1 MSDSSTIAIFI
12 ATFTISSSAF
22 TATTVNYL
30 DSVTGAS
37 TAETVTAESVVAE
50 GDPNRVISYT
60 IVDIDFDGDGMAD
73 TLEVTI
79 EATSTGS
86 AGGSIISTRGALGI
100 DSTGA
105 KKDKGNM
112 DTGGE
117 AITYSY
123 TSASVL
129 LSDSGSEGSV
139 SFDGFTQLT
148 FDGYGKKATHLLDG
162 VEGNANDTGDT
173 ISLGLVDS
181 FKIGYDPSSGGTFY
195 LGDLD
200 FSVTVTTVAVPE
212 PSSTVLL
219 GLGLS
224 ALALRRRIA

>member
-1 MSDSSTIAIFI
+1 MSSSSPAAIFI
-12 ATFTISSSAF
+12 AAFTISSSAF
-22 TATTVNYL
+22 AATTVNYFGANSITGSSNEGTV
-30 DSVTGAS
+30 DTTSVS
-37 TAETVTAESVVAE
+37 TD
-50 GDPNRVISYT
+50 GDTNRVITYT
-60 IVDIDFDGDGMAD
+60 IVDIDFDGDGMSD

-86 AGGSIISTRGALGI
+86 AGGTITSTKGALGI
-100 DSTGA
+100 NSSG
-105 KKDKGNM
+105 DKRDNM

-129 LSDSGSEGSV
+129 LTDSGSEGTV
-139 SFDGFTQLT
+139 SFDGFSQLT
-148 FDGYGKKATHLLDG
+148 LDGYGNKATHLLDG

-181 FKIGYDPSSGGTFY
+181 FEIGYGPSSRGTFY

-200 FSVTVTTVAVPE
+200 FSVTVTTIAVPE
-212 PSSTVLL
+212 PSSTALL

-224 ALALRRRIA
+224 ALVLRRRRA